1 MPGIDHLKD
10 QPLWSESV
18 YLDCVS
24 ADGETGFVVRLCRYP
39 TEGTA
44 WLWAHVF
51 LPGETYAYTDH
62 YLPCT
67 PDVSPVDGEK
77 VVYRLDHEAD
87 MSMTRAGP
95 RMAPTAAGVS
105 ISAMAHLSPHPPHGA
120 GKHEVHLVATFAP
133 LGASGTTVPGRVELL
148 GEVRVSADVD
158 GEELKF
164 TGFGQWHE
172 QHQEQPR
179 FLRPFT
185 YALAVAMDP
194 ETFLLATEEDT
205 DTPWPVQFFIHGDA
219 YKLWGVIESDRH
231 LFGVAEGHLHLL
243 GTDQLGRDILS
254 RLFFATRTS
263 LTIGVVGLLISFVLG
278 LIIGGISGFF
288 GGGVDDAIQ
297 RFIEFIRSI
306 PTLPLWMALAAA
318 LPRDWTPQRVY
329 FMITII
335 LGLLG
340 WTHLARR
347 VRGKLLSLR
356 EEDFVVAARIAGS
369 SDARIIVRHMLPS
382 FLSYIIVDLSI
393 SFPYM
398 ILAETSLSFIGLGLR
413 SPVISWGVLLQD
425 AQNIQSI
432 ALYPWLFTPV
442 AFVVLSVMAF
452 SFVGDGARDA
462 ADPYSR

>member
-1 MPGIDHLKD
+1 LEPSS
-10 QPLWSESV
+10 WSSERVLRSPPQTLHFV
-18 YLDCVS
+18 N
-24 ADGETGFVVRLCRYP
+24 ADG
-39 TEGTA
+39 
-44 WLWAHVF
+44 
-51 LPGETYAYTDH
+51 
-62 YLPCT
+62 
-67 PDVSPVDGEK
+67 
-77 VVYRLDHEAD
+77 
-87 MSMTRAGP
+87 
-95 RMAPTAAGVS
+95 
-105 ISAMAHLSPHPPHGA
+105 
-120 GKHEVHLVATFAP
+120 
-133 LGASGTTVPGRVELL
+133 
-148 GEVRVSADVD
+148 
-158 GEELKF
+158 KF
-164 TGFGQWHE
+164 QW
-172 QHQEQPR
+172 
-179 FLRPFT
+179 RPFT
-185 YALAVAMDP
+185 NALTLAMNP
-194 ETFLLATEEDT
+194 KTFLLEIEEDT
-205 DTPWPVQFFIHGDA
+205 DTPWPVYFLVKGDP
-219 YKLWGVIESDRH
+219 YTMWGFIESDRH

-243 GTDQLGRDILS
+243 GTDQLGRDLLS
-254 RLFFATRTS
+254 RLLVAIRTS
-263 LTIGVVGLLISFVLG
+263 LTIGVVGLAISFFLG
-278 LIIGGISGFF
+278 LIIGGVSGFF

-306 PTLPLWMALAAA
+306 PTLPLWMALAAS
-318 LPRDWTPQRVY
+318 LPRDWSPQRVY
-329 FMITII
+329 FTITIL

-369 SDARIIVRHMLPS
+369 SDTRIIARHMLPS

-442 AFVVLSVMAF
+442 AFVILAVMAF